1 MKRLRRGFLNI
12 LKNIKKYTG
21 FIIACLIIAL
31 GIKIIFNFSYLLNII
46 KSFFN
51 IVSPFIFAFIIAYI
65 LDPLVKLLNKKLK
78 RWISILLT
86 YTIVTSILALGSL
99 YIFPNILSNIS
110 QLLNDM
116 PSLFNKAE
124 LLIKNIS
131 LNLSNNGNINEI
143 FSHIQN
149 ALSSI
154 LTYILTSTIST
165 TIFIGKL
172 LLGFL
177 ISIYVVIYKKN
188 IIEFFRLLT
197 LYIFKENIS
206 SKIFNFTKTLNSMFI
221 SYILIKGATS
231 IIIGFI
237 SFIGLTIIGSPYSIL
252 LSIIITILN
261 MIPYFGPFIGMAIS
275 FIVNLFF
282 TPSKAV
288 IVLIY
293 LFLVQQFDAWILDPN
308 TVGPKVGLNPL
319 VALFAVTIGGG
330 IAGPVGML
338 VSVPI
343 TATLSVYISKA
354 LKFNQK

>member
-1 MKRLRRGFLNI
+1 MSI

-21 FIIACLIIAL
+21 FIISCLIIAL
-31 GIKIIFNFSYLLNII
+31 GIKIIFNFSYLLNIF
-46 KSFFN
+46 KSFFS
-51 IVSPFIFAFIIAYI
+51 IISPFIFAFIIAYI
-65 LDPLVKLLNKKLK
+65 LDPLVKLFSKKLK
-78 RWISILLT
+78 RWVSILLT
-86 YTIVTSILALGSL
+86 YSIVISILILGSL
-99 YIFPNILSNIS
+99 YIFPSIMSNIS
-110 QLLNDM
+110 QLLNDL
-116 PSLFNKAE
+116 PLLFSKLE
-124 LLIKNIS
+124 LIIKSIS
-131 LNLSNNGNINEI
+131 LNLPNDVDVNKV
-143 FSHIQN
+143 FSYIQN
-149 ALSSI
+149 TLTSV
-154 LTYILTSTIST
+154 LTYILSSTIST

-172 LLGFL
+172 LIGFL

-197 LYIFKENIS
+197 IYIFKENIS
-206 SKIFNFTKTLNSMFI
+206 KNIFDFAKTLNSMFI

-231 IIIGFI
+231 IIIGII

-252 LSIIITILN
+252 LSIIITVLN

-282 TPSKAV
+282 IPSKAI

-319 VALFAVTIGGG
+319 VALFAVTLGGG

-343 TATLSVYISKA
+343 TATLSIYISKA
-354 LKFNQK
+354 IKFNIK